1 MRKKVYVLLLF
12 CLSFFMVCTTMKAY
26 ARAVFPPLEAAEANS
41 FHDEPSF
48 IVPESP
54 FFVFT
59 PDYIIPLSPSAGT
72 VCKVPGVKCVDHVV
86 TERCVID
93 VTGEGLV
100 LSEIRRGHT
109 VEEIQAA
116 VEPRLI
122 VAPDLK
128 EMEED

>member
-59 PDYIIPLSPSAGT
+59 TDYIIPLSPSAGT
-72 VCKVPGVKCVDHVV
+72 VCKVPGVKCVDLG
-86 TERCVID
+86 ERWLQHYFGWDEEGASPSRKWESRPISGID
-93 VTGEGLV
+93 KDYYVLV
-100 LSEIRRGHT
+100 LRR
-109 VEEIQAA
+109 
-116 VEPRLI
+116 I
-122 VAPDLK
+122 VI
-128 EMEED
+128 